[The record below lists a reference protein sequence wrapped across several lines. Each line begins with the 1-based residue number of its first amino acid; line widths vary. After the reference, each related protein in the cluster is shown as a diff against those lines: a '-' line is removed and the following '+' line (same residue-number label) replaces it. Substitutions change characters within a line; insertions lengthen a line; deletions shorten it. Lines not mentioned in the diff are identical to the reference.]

1 MRVVAGELRGRKIS
15 APEGNTTRPTTDMA
29 REAIFNALTSLNVV
43 VDAHVLDLFAGSGA
57 LGIEALSRGAK
68 HCTFIERDRDALTS
82 LQDNIKKLGLTD
94 RTTVIRA
101 DAAIAAA
108 KVANVDLVMAD
119 PPYEFVDWAGLLS
132 KISAPLLVAESN
144 REITGIDGWESVRS
158 KRYGRTLKNHPAC
171 SASPS
176 ESRCLKPQLQ
186 SLKMFR

>member
-15 APEGNTTRPTTDMA
+15 APEGTTTRPTTDMA
-29 REAIFNALTSLNVV
+29 REAIFNALTSLDVI

-101 DAAIAAA
+101 DVLIAAT
-108 KVANVDLVMAD
+108 KVSGIDLVMAD
-119 PPYEFVDWAGLLS
+119 PPYEFKNWQGLLS
-132 KISAPLLVAESN
+132 NITATLVVAESN
-144 REITGIDGWESVRS
+144 REITGLNGWESLRS
-158 KRYGRTLKNHPAC
+158 KRYGRTHVTYLRRIP
-171 SASPS
+171 
-176 ESRCLKPQLQ
+176 
-186 SLKMFR
+186 